1 MHHFK
6 MSILIIIFRAT
17 IKKITQKQTTKR
29 NNKERGEMEEEPGS
43 GEKRNNWKCKGGTEK
58 QAEKD
63 IGRGKREGLKKRLEE
78 NQASYGLRLLSK
90 AQDFIWK
97 KDRSLG

>member
-1 MHHFK
+1 
-6 MSILIIIFRAT
+6 
-17 IKKITQKQTTKR
+17 
-29 NNKERGEMEEEPGS
+29 MEEEPES
-43 GEKRNNWKCKGGTEK
+43 GEKRKKNWKCKGGTEK

-78 NQASYGLRLLSK
+78 NQASYGLCLSK

-97 KDRSLG
+97 KKDLQIWNNNNNIYAFSISMMLLK

>member
-1 MHHFK
+1 
-6 MSILIIIFRAT
+6 
-17 IKKITQKQTTKR
+17 
-29 NNKERGEMEEEPGS
+29 MEEEPES
-43 GEKRNNWKCKGGTEK
+43 GEKRKNWKCKGGTEK

-97 KDRSLG
+97 KDSQIWNNNNNIYAFIISMMLPK